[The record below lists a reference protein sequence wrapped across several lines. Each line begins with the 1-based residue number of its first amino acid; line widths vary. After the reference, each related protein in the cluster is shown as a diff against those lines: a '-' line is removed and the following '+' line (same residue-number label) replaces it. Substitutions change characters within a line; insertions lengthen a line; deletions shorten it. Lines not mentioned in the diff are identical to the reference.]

1 MGTIRQQESLI
12 IQVQKGRPVGPFAW
26 SQNAKSP
33 RAPAGFCADP
43 ALIAL
48 GQALAA
54 RVTDATRLTAEAAAA
69 AGLFELASGRFAKPI
84 HDVHNLATRVI
95 ARFLTT
101 GQGTTETER
110 NFIGRVGVMAAVFGV
125 SIATLTRSYVLWRDT
140 NLRVLNEEVKR
151 LGTALAVSDVAQRI
165 IRSSADT
172 GIARM
177 VQAYEDHMKVI
188 TRCYLGTPVAA
199 HTTQQMLVAV
209 R

>member
-1 MGTIRQQESLI
+1 MGAIRRQESLI
-12 IQVQKGRPVGPFAW
+12 IQIQKGLPVGPFAW
-26 SQNAKSP
+26 NQNARSP
-33 RAPAGFCADP
+33 RAPASFCADP
-43 ALIAL
+43 ALIVL

-54 RVTDATRLTAEAAAA
+54 RVTEATRLTAEAAAA
-69 AGLFELASGRFAKPI
+69 AGLFELASGRFAKPM

-110 NFIGRVGVMAAVFGV
+110 NFIGRVGVMAAVCGV

-140 NLRVLNEEVKR
+140 NLRVLNEEVER
-151 LGTALAVSDVAQRI
+151 LGTALVVSEVAQRI

-177 VQAYEDHMKVI
+177 VQAYDDHMQVV
-188 TRCYLGTPVAA
+188 TRRYVGTPVAA
-199 HTTQQMLVAV
+199 RATQQVLVAV

>member
-1 MGTIRQQESLI
+1 MGAIGRQQSLI
-12 IQVQKGRPVGPFAW
+12 IQVQKGLPVGPFAW
-26 SQNAKSP
+26 NQNPRSL
-33 RAPAGFCADP
+33 RAPASFCADP

-54 RVTDATRLTAEAAAA
+54 RVSEATRLTVEAAAS
-69 AGLFELASGRFAKPI
+69 AGLFELVSGRFAKPM

-165 IRSSADT
+165 IRSSAES
-172 GIARM
+172 GITRM
-177 VQAYEDHMKVI
+177 VQAYDDHIQVV
-188 TRCYLGTPVAA
+188 TRRNVGTPVAA
-199 HTTQQMLVAV
+199 RTTRQVLVAT

>member
-1 MGTIRQQESLI
+1 MGTIARQKSLVI
-12 IQVQKGRPVGPFAW
+12 PIRRGPAVGPFAW
-26 SQNAKSP
+26 NQNSKSP
-33 RAPAGFCADP
+33 RAPERFCADP

-48 GQALAA
+48 GQALSA
-54 RVTDATRLTAEAAAA
+54 RITDATRLTAEAAAA
-69 AGLFELASGRFAKPI
+69 AGLFELASGRFAKPM
-84 HDVHNLATRVI
+84 HDVQNLATRVI

-110 NFIGRVGVMAAVFGV
+110 HFIARVGVMAAVFGV

-172 GIARM
+172 GVARM
-177 VQAYEDHMKVI
+177 VQAYDDQMKVI
-188 TRCYLGTPVAA
+188 ARRYVATPVGARRYQ
-199 HTTQQMLVAV
+199 HVLEAV
-209 R
+209 S

>member
-1 MGTIRQQESLI
+1 MGTIAGQKSFV
-12 IQVQKGRPVGPFAW
+12 IQIQRGLPVGPFAW
-26 SQNAKSP
+26 SQSA
-33 RAPAGFCADP
+33 RAPRPPDGFCADP
-43 ALIAL
+43 SLVAL

-54 RVTDATRLTAEAAAA
+54 RVSEATRLTTEAAAA
-69 AGLFELASGRFAKPI
+69 AGLFELASGRFAKPM
-84 HDVHNLATRVI
+84 HDVHNLASRVI

-110 NFIGRVGVMAAVFGV
+110 NFIARVGVMAAVFGV

-172 GIARM
+172 GVARM
-177 VQAYEDHMKVI
+177 VQAYDDQMKVI
-188 TRCYLGTPVAA
+188 TRRYAASPVAA
-199 HTTQQMLVAV
+199 RSSQHVLAAV
-209 R
+209 S